1 MRFNPGAGEMGMRL
15 ALLAL
20 GLALLSGGATAAEL
34 AGPGWRIDPG
44 DRLRPAGVVNGWT
57 LLRDARA
64 PVGAEDYG
72 LLLLRVQRPVPPAE
86 RAGHLGAMLRYFRP
100 FRFGALPEAER
111 TSHADLPAEV
121 LEVPGFSA
129 QTGMRLTIRAE
140 AIYAAD
146 RTFLLIAA
154 APEVGW
160 REFRDTVLDAV
171 GSFQPVGSGHKN
183 QGVR

>member
-20 GLALLSGGATAAEL
+20 GLALMGCSANAAEI

-64 PVGAEDYG
+64 PAGAEDYG

-86 RAGHLGAMLRYFRP
+86 RAGHLGAMLRYLRP

-111 TSHADLPAEV
+111 TSHAGLPAEV
-121 LEVPGFSA
+121 LETPGFA
-129 QTGMRLTIRAE
+129 AGTGAPLMLRAM
-140 AIYAAD
+140 AVYVRD
-146 RTFLLIAA
+146 RSFLLIAA
-154 APEVGW
+154 APSAEWPVLH
-160 REFRDTVLDAV
+160 EALVQALTSFRPA
-171 GSFQPVGSGHKN
+171 GG
-183 QGVR
+183 RR